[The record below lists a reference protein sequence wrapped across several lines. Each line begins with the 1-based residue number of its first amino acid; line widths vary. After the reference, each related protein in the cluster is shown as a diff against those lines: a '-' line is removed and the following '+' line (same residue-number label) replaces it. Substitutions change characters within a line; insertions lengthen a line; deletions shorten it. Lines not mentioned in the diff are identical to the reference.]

1 MPSGMFIERVGY
13 SKYMAIGQMFSISYL
28 GILVFTKRFDL
39 VLLSQVLNGVSMAV
53 WMPAESAWIASN
65 VKTEERARA
74 LGSYSTVR
82 TLFSFPAPLI
92 GGFLFDVYG
101 FNVPVT
107 LNIVLVLVDIVL
119 ILYLV
124 KDRVASA
131 G

>member
-1 MPSGMFIERVGY
+1 MG
-13 SKYMAIGQMFSISYL
+13 L
-28 GILVFTKRFDL
+28 
-39 VLLSQVLNGVSMAV
+39 
-53 WMPAESAWIASN
+53 PAESAWIASN

-82 TLFSFPAPLI
+82 TLLSFPAPLI
-92 GGFLFDVYG
+92 GGFLFDAYG